1 MPERR
6 IGIRELK
13 SKLSECVRDV
23 KDGQTIVVTERGR
36 AVARLIPDAT
46 SVRERLAELRS
57 AGGIQWSGRR
67 LTRRNRSHGYAGA
80 ERSLISSARIASD
93 CVLRRE
99 RSGEA
104 ACRGAGVA

>member
-1 MPERR
+1 VASGSPAWWEGQQLAQRR

-46 SVRERLAELRS
+46 SVRERLAALTS

-67 LTRRNRSHGYAGA
+67 LTHTKPVARTRGRRTVADLVGENRG
-80 ERSLISSARIASD
+80 
-93 CVLRRE
+93 
-99 RSGEA
+99 
-104 ACRGAGVA
+104 